1 MGKLKKVSIGVEHMV
16 DEVLVKKREPEITPE
31 NRSQNNGTSQRDLQV
46 DAAEESEVPLLE
58 SKTLAK
64 I

>member
-1 MGKLKKVSIGVEHMV
+1 MV

-46 DAAEESEVPLLE
+46 DAAEDSEVPLLE